1 MDRRVNFGAGST
13 SRRLPSLPLL
23 VVVAS
28 VVCFACTRECR
39 ADFKTMAQRLPTES
53 DAIIAINLAKVL
65 ETPYAIQN
73 KWGENVADA
82 WARKPVMIPPGSIR
96 LLMASGL
103 KADAMESAWELSLV
117 EMKAL
122 PPLETLIAG
131 EGGHLDRVWD
141 RNAVVSPVNAY
152 FVPME
157 NNVLASITP
166 GNRMMVSR
174 WVRAEVKPEGNLRS

>member
-1 MDRRVNFGAGST
+1 MDRRVSSGAGFT

-82 WARKPVMIPPGSIR
+82 WDRMGRADSAEAALAALVRPVRMPANQIALRGLVVPYAEARLR
-96 LLMASGL
+96 RF
-103 KADAMESAWELSLV
+103 
-117 EMKAL
+117 
-122 PPLETLIAG
+122 TRT
-131 EGGHLDRVWD
+131 GG
-141 RNAVVSPVNAY
+141 
-152 FVPME
+152 
-157 NNVLASITP
+157 
-166 GNRMMVSR
+166 
-174 WVRAEVKPEGNLRS
+174 